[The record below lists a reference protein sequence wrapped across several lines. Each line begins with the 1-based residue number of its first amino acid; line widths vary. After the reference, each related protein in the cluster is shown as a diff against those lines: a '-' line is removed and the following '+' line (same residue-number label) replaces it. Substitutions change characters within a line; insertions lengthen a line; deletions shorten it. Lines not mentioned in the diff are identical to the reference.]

1 MVLVENKDLRRVYQQ
16 TFNLFWKIK
25 DYYCFPLIL
34 YYHLSCC
41 WTCPCPPSVTLCRCL
56 TSTRVPSRSC
66 SSSTPSCL
74 PSSPAWGCWRET
86 AKCKRTRHHSWRVR
100 PRNSQAVTEMLPKKL
115 KPAINS
121 FLFLPP
127 HPAPNCS
134 HITAD
139 VVPARW
145 CSGGDKCLNMCLL
158 PKKKKEK
165 KIPCYHSYCKAQ
177 CLKRRRKGSDTFLKV
192 RCVATV
198 DTAPKKK
205 KEKIAVSH
213 SRTFRVVICRN
224 LFAIVSRRLPR
235 KRCDVAEIR
244 VE

>member
-127 HPAPNCS
+127 PRPQLFPYHSWCCACK
-134 HITAD
+134 
-139 VVPARW
+139 VVLRGWQMSQHVP
-145 CSGGDKCLNMCLL
+145 S
-158 PKKKKEK
+158 PKKKERK
-165 KIPCYHSYCKAQ
+165 KNPLLSLVLQGQ
-177 CLKRRRKGSDTFLKV
+177 CLKRIKKGSDTFLKV

-198 DTAPKKK
+198 DKLRQKK
-205 KEKIAVSH
+205 
-213 SRTFRVVICRN
+213 
-224 LFAIVSRRLPR
+224 
-235 KRCDVAEIR
+235 
-244 VE
+244 